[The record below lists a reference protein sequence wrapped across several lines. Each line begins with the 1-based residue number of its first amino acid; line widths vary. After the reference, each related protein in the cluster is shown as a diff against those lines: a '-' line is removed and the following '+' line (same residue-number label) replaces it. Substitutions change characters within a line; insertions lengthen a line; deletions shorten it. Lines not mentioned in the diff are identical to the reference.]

1 MSLAVGD
8 AARLDDGTL
17 GVVCYGPTSDGNV
30 TLLREDASKTDSIK
44 ASALARPSEAELAA
58 LKEVGAVGAATDQMK
73 GPLATWMQGAAA
85 K

>member
-1 MSLAVGD
+1 MPSRFRVRLARALSGRCGQADVGV
-8 AARLDDGTL
+8 R
-17 GVVCYGPTSDGNV
+17 GPAPDVGEHTDSV
-30 TLLREDASKTDSIK
+30 LREAG
-44 ASALARPSEAELAA
+44 LSEAELAA